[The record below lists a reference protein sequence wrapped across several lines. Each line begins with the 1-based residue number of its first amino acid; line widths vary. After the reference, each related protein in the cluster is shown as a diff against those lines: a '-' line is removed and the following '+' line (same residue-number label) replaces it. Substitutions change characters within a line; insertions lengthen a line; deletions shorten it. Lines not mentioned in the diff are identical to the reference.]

1 MSDNNSV
8 VPSDEAASDTSSMI
22 AETGKSD
29 INEPSST
36 TPTNE
41 SSSTPP
47 TNEGESNTTTQPT
60 ATIPPAPRVIKVD
73 CVGELRLIG
82 ILDPLDRALGY
93 YFDNPHE
100 DYLVRNV
107 MAHSNLALQAI
118 VFQGERAA
126 GNCIA
131 RKLPS
136 FYPGRAVRE
145 FHFNLPFRVANTA
158 ALRQLKL
165 PLGFRRCF
173 LGLKPKGTVVHKL
186 ARDVECPPKLVKRYN
201 RIFEAWKNKNGA
213 LPENKCDV
221 ALMAWPRMPY
231 CEGGM
236 SLEFVQELEA
246 DSLGGTDVVMW

>member
-1 MSDNNSV
+1 MSDNNSA
-8 VPSDEAASDTSSMI
+8 VPSDEAASETSSMI
-22 AETGKSD
+22 VQTGKSD
-29 INEPSST
+29 INESSSTPSTDEGESST
-36 TPTNE
+36 TPQPVA
-41 SSSTPP
+41 TPP
-47 TNEGESNTTTQPT
+47 PV
-60 ATIPPAPRVIKVD
+60 PRVINVE
-73 CVGELRLIG
+73 CVGELRLIN

-107 MAHSNLALQAI
+107 MAHSNLAVQAI
-118 VFQGERAA
+118 AFQGERAA

-136 FYPGRAVRE
+136 FYPGRPVRE
-145 FHFNLPFRVANTA
+145 FHFNLPFRVASPA
-158 ALRQLKL
+158 AFRQLKL

-186 ARDVECPPKLVKRYN
+186 ARDAECPPKLVTRYN
-201 RIFEAWKNKNGA
+201 RTFEAWKNKNGA